1 MLKGLK
7 YTVFGLGNSLYSG
20 HYNTVAKHVDKFLYQ
35 LSATRFHSLGLG
47 DENVAGSR
55 YGNMEADFNHWQ
67 NTLMQRIKKW
77 NSSVNRNKDL
87 LSEKVMNYIM
97 LNYAQT
103 VSLNAN
109 IDGGVV
115 GF

>member
-7 YTVFGLGNSLYSG
+7 YTVFGLGNSLYSD

-35 LSATRFHSLGLG
+35 LSATRFHSLGVG

-55 YGNMEADFNHWQ
+55 YGNMEADFNHWE

-87 LSEKVMNYIM
+87 LSEKVMNFIM
-97 LNYAQT
+97 LNYAQ
-103 VSLNAN
+103 VLE
-109 IDGGVV
+109 
-115 GF
+115 